1 MRNRLLIPILL
12 LAVCSF
18 LLGCQED
25 KLKDP
30 NDKVLPNNTAAP
42 KPEDHALKEVEWVK
56 VVDPPQNV
64 SSPSEAVVHQY
75 EVGFKD
81 GATEFPKKD
90 SVIFETTLGEKSI
103 VAIRSPEGKNN
114 FAVFLYEHNP
124 SSSWGVYGLVR
135 LLGNTEFTD
144 KEGLQLPFEK
154 FNATKMNIPEKE
166 VNAWVFANEKEI
178 VTITVYK
185 RFPFTPSSD
194 RETILLK
201 NGNEAYIG
209 KDHLKNSYLYYFDTE
224 KIIVVS
230 GNVAKQKFID
240 VANSLP
246 LVTSALFP
254 SPNKKEQ

>member
-1 MRNRLLIPILL
+1 MRNKLLIPILL
-12 LAVCSF
+12 LAVCSL
-18 LLGCQED
+18 LLGCQETE
-25 KLKDP
+25 LTNQ

-81 GATEFPKKD
+81 GTTEFPKKD
-90 SVIFETTLGEKSI
+90 SVIFETSLGQKSI

-124 SSSWGVYGLVR
+124 SASWGVYGLVR
-135 LLGNTEFTD
+135 LLGNTEFGD

-154 FNATKMNIPEKE
+154 FNATKMGLPDKE
-166 VNAWVFANEKEI
+166 TSIWVFANETEI
-178 VTITVYK
+178 VTITVYN

-194 RETILLK
+194 REKILLK

-209 KDHLKNSYLYYFDTE
+209 KDYFKNGYLYYFDTE
-224 KIIVVS
+224 NTIVVS
-230 GNVAKQKFID
+230 GNVSKQKFID
-240 VANSLP
+240 LANSLP
-246 LVTSALFP
+246 SVTFTSFP
-254 SPNKKEQ
+254 SPK